1 MANDIKGI
9 TVKIGA
15 DTTDLSK
22 AMSSANRSITTT
34 QKQLNEVQ
42 KALKLDPSNTELL
55 AQKYRLLTE
64 KADETRKKLQTLKDA
79 QSQVE
84 EQYQNGEIDQGKY
97 DAFRRELITTENQL
111 KELEKDV
118 ARSNVTINSFGE
130 KMKETGGKLTAAG
143 KAVMPVSAAV
153 AGIGTAAAV
162 SAVNFEDAMAK
173 VSTIAD
179 TTEVPLDE
187 LRSQILALSSQTGIS
202 ANEIADNVYNAISA
216 GQKTGDAVNFVTNS
230 TKLAKAGFA
239 DAGAALDVLT
249 TILNAYGMEASE
261 VTNVSDML
269 IQTQNL
275 GKTTVAE
282 LSSSMGK
289 VIPTANAYHVQL
301 DQLCAGYAKMTANG
315 VATAESTTYMNSML
329 NELGKRGTT
338 VSDILKEKTGK
349 SFAEL
354 MENGA
359 SLADVLSILK
369 ESADEQNLSFGD
381 LWSSAEAGKA
391 GLILLGDSA
400 EDFNSTLAQMR
411 ESTGAT
417 ESAFEKLQTNS
428 SKINKAVNAVKNTF
442 IILGGVIL
450 DTFSP
455 AIDAVTGGIQKLCGW
470 ISSLPSGIQ
479 AIIVVIGTLI
489 AAAGPL
495 LVVLGTLMTSI
506 GSLAPKISTASTA
519 VSTFSAG
526 LVLPLAPIAAI
537 AAAVTALILIIAD
550 LYKNNEDFR
559 NNIQIIWNSIKEILS
574 TVLTEIQTNFSFV
587 WDAVKVIVETA
598 LNLIVATTQV
608 FADALSG
615 NWENISSD
623 ITNIVT
629 ILKDGILSLFTVLK
643 DGILNLI
650 TNVLYPK
657 LVSVWNTIK
666 TAVLQK
672 VTEIKT
678 NAVNKF
684 NELVTSLVNM
694 GSSFYNA
701 GVNAF
706 QNLWEGM
713 KEIWRS
719 LKDWVTDTINWLKD
733 KLAFWRSANREM
745 SDDADGSH
753 AGGLDYVPFD
763 GYKANVNVNGNGNVN
778 EKGNGEGNENASQ
791 DGQPHPFH
799 PPSVEEVRA
808 YCENKGYRIS
818 PERFMDYYTANGWR
832 LGKSEMKDWKAVVR
846 NWERKE
852 AKQTENVSGYCR
864 QESGKGVKGY
874 GRCEGA
880 DAGSEKY
887 DGTVL

>member
-411 ESTGAT
+411 ENTGAT

-763 GYKANVNVNGNGNVN
+763 GYKAILH
-778 EKGNGEGNENASQ
+778 KGERVLTAQ
-791 DGQPHPFH
+791 
-799 PPSVEEVRA
+799 
-808 YCENKGYRIS
+808 ENKTYQSNVTTKSGDTNVTVTQNFYNS
-818 PERFMDYYTANGWR
+818 SENTA
-832 LGKSEMKDWKAVVR
+832 
-846 NWERKE
+846 RKE
-852 AKQTENVSGYCR
+852 QKELQRTFRKLGFT
-864 QESGKGVKGY
+864 GV
-874 GRCEGA
+874 
-880 DAGSEKY
+880 
-887 DGTVL
+887 

>member
-526 LVLPLAPIAAI
+526 LVLPLAPTAAI

-763 GYKANVNVNGNGNVN
+763 GYKAILH
-778 EKGNGEGNENASQ
+778 KGERVLTAQ
-791 DGQPHPFH
+791 
-799 PPSVEEVRA
+799 
-808 YCENKGYRIS
+808 ENKTYQSNVTTKSGDTNVTVTQNFYNS
-818 PERFMDYYTANGWR
+818 SENTA
-832 LGKSEMKDWKAVVR
+832 
-846 NWERKE
+846 RKE
-852 AKQTENVSGYCR
+852 QKELQRTFRKLGFT
-864 QESGKGVKGY
+864 GV
-874 GRCEGA
+874 
-880 DAGSEKY
+880 
-887 DGTVL
+887 

>member
-22 AMSSANRSITTT
+22 AMSSANRSISTT

-42 KALKLDPSNTELL
+42 KVLKLDPSNTELL

-79 QSQVE
+79 QAQVE
-84 EQYQNGEIDQGKY
+84 EQYRNGEIDQGKY

-118 ARSNVTINSFGE
+118 ARSNVTINSLGE

-179 TTEVPLDE
+179 TMEVPLDS
-187 LRSQILALSSQTGIS
+187 LRSQILELSSQTGIS

-249 TILNAYGMEASE
+249 TILSAYGMEASE

-301 DQLCAGYAKMTANG
+301 DQLCTGYAKMTANG

-329 NELGKRGTT
+329 NELGKSGTT
-338 VSDILKEKTGK
+338 VSDILKDKTGK

-354 MENGA
+354 MEDGH

-369 ESADEQNLSFGD
+369 DSADEQNLSFGD

-400 EDFNSTLAQMR
+400 DDFNATLAQMR

-417 ESAFEKLQTNS
+417 ETAFEKLQTNS
-428 SKINKAVNAVKNTF
+428 SKINKAVNDVKNTF

-455 AIDAVTGGIQKLCGW
+455 AIDAVTGGIQKLCNW
-470 ISSLPSGIQ
+470 ISSLPTGIQ
-479 AIIVVIGTLI
+479 TVIVLIGTLI

-495 LVVLGTLMTSI
+495 LVILGTLMTSI
-506 GSLAPKISTASTA
+506 GSLAPMFSTA
-519 VSTFSAG
+519 VTAISAFSTG
-526 LVLPLAPIAAI
+526 LALPLAPIAAI
-537 AAAVTALILIIAD
+537 AAAVTALILIVAD

-559 NNIQIIWNSIKEILS
+559 NNIQIIWNSIKDFFN
-574 TVLTEIQTNFSFV
+574 TVLSEIQTNFSFV

-598 LNLIVATTQV
+598 LNYIVSITQL
-608 FADALSG
+608 FADIFSG
-615 NWENISSD
+615 NWENISGD

-629 ILKDGILSLFTVLK
+629 VLKDGILSLFTVLK

-701 GVNAF
+701 GCNAF
-706 QNLWEGM
+706 SSLWNGM
-713 KEIWRS
+713 KEIWSS
-719 LKDWVTDTINWLKD
+719 LKDWVTDTIDWLKE

-763 GYKANVNVNGNGNVN
+763 GYKAILH
-778 EKGNGEGNENASQ
+778 KGERVLTAQ
-791 DGQPHPFH
+791 
-799 PPSVEEVRA
+799 
-808 YCENKGYRIS
+808 ENKTYQSNVTTKSGDTNVTVTQNFYNS
-818 PERFMDYYTANGWR
+818 SENTA
-832 LGKSEMKDWKAVVR
+832 
-846 NWERKE
+846 RKE
-852 AKQTENVSGYCR
+852 QKELQRTFRKLGFT
-864 QESGKGVKGY
+864 GV
-874 GRCEGA
+874 
-880 DAGSEKY
+880 
-887 DGTVL
+887 

>member
-239 DAGAALDVLT
+239 DAGSALDVLT

-301 DQLCAGYAKMTANG
+301 DQLCTGYAKMTANG

-329 NELGKRGTT
+329 NELGKSGTT

-369 ESADEQNLSFGD
+369 DSADEQNLSFGD

-400 EDFNSTLAQMR
+400 DDFNATLAQMR
-411 ESTGAT
+411 ESTGAA

-455 AIDAVTGGIQKLCGW
+455 AINAVTISIQRLCEW
-470 ISSLPSGIQ
+470 VSSLPTGIQ
-479 AIIVVIGTLI
+479 TVIVVIGTLI
-489 AAAGPL
+489 AATGPL

-506 GSLAPKISTASTA
+506 GSLAPLFSTA
-519 VSTFSAG
+519 VTAISAFSAG
-526 LVLPLAPIAAI
+526 LALPLAPIAAI

-598 LNLIVATTQV
+598 LNLIVAATQL
-608 FADALSG
+608 FADIFSG

-629 ILKDGILSLFTVLK
+629 VLKDGVVSLFVVLK

-701 GVNAF
+701 GCNAF
-706 QNLWEGM
+706 DSLWNGM

-719 LKDWVTDTINWLKD
+719 LKDWVTDTIDWLKE

-745 SDDADGSH
+745 SEGADGSH

-763 GYKANVNVNGNGNVN
+763 GYKAILH
-778 EKGNGEGNENASQ
+778 KGERVLTAQ
-791 DGQPHPFH
+791 
-799 PPSVEEVRA
+799 
-808 YCENKGYRIS
+808 ENKTYQNNTTNKSGDTNVSVTQNFYNS
-818 PERFMDYYTANGWR
+818 SENTARKEQKELQRTFRR
-832 LGKSEMKDWKAVVR
+832 LGF
-846 NWERKE
+846 
-852 AKQTENVSGYCR
+852 T
-864 QESGKGVKGY
+864 GV
-874 GRCEGA
+874 
-880 DAGSEKY
+880 
-887 DGTVL
+887 

>member
-22 AMSSANRSITTT
+22 AMSSANRSISTT

-42 KALKLDPSNTELL
+42 KALKLDPSNAEIL

-79 QSQVE
+79 QAQVE
-84 EQYQNGEIDQGKY
+84 EQYRNGEIDQGKY
-97 DAFRRELITTENQL
+97 EAFRRELISTENQL
-111 KELEKDV
+111 KSLEKEV
-118 ARSNVTINSFGE
+118 AKSNATINSFGE
-130 KMKETGGKLTAAG
+130 KMKDTGGKLTAAG
-143 KAVMPVSAAV
+143 KAIMPLSAAV

-162 SAVNFEDAMAK
+162 SAVSFEDAMAK

-179 TTEVPLDE
+179 TTEIPLDE
-187 LRSQILALSSQTGIS
+187 LRSQILSLSSQTGIS
-202 ANEIADNVYNAISA
+202 ANEIADNVYNTISA

-301 DQLCAGYAKMTANG
+301 DQLCAGYAKMTSNG

-329 NELGKRGTT
+329 NELGKSGTT
-338 VSDILKEKTGK
+338 VSGILKEKTGK

-354 MENGA
+354 MENGE
-359 SLADVLSILK
+359 SLADVLSVLK

-417 ESAFEKLQTNS
+417 ETAFEKLQTNS

-442 IILGGVIL
+442 IVLGGVIL

-455 AIDAVTGGIQKLCGW
+455 AIEAVTGGIQKLCNW
-470 ISSLPSGIQ
+470 ISSLPTGIQ
-479 AIIVVIGTLI
+479 TVIVLIGTLI

-495 LVVLGTLMTSI
+495 LVILGTLMTSI
-506 GSLAPKISTASTA
+506 GSLAPMFSTA
-519 VSTFSAG
+519 VTAVSAFSAG
-526 LVLPLAPIAAI
+526 LTWPLAPIAAI
-537 AAAVTALILIIAD
+537 VAAVTALILLIAD

-574 TVLTEIQTNFSFV
+574 NVLSEIQTNFSFV

-598 LNLIVATTQV
+598 LNLIVAATQL
-608 FADALSG
+608 FADIFSG

-629 ILKDGILSLFTVLK
+629 ILKDGIISLFTVLK

-650 TNVLYPK
+650 TNILYPK
-657 LVSVWNTIK
+657 LVSIWNTIK

-678 NAVNKF
+678 NAINKF

-701 GVNAF
+701 GCNAF
-706 QNLWEGM
+706 SSLWNGM

-733 KLAFWRSANREM
+733 KLAFWRSANEEM
-745 SDDADGSH
+745 SEGADGSH

-763 GYKANVNVNGNGNVN
+763 GYKAILH
-778 EKGNGEGNENASQ
+778 KGERVLTAQ
-791 DGQPHPFH
+791 
-799 PPSVEEVRA
+799 
-808 YCENKGYRIS
+808 ENKTYQNNTTNKNGDTNVSVTQNFYNS
-818 PERFMDYYTANGWR
+818 SENTARKEQKELQRTFRR
-832 LGKSEMKDWKAVVR
+832 LGF
-846 NWERKE
+846 
-852 AKQTENVSGYCR
+852 T
-864 QESGKGVKGY
+864 GV
-874 GRCEGA
+874 
-880 DAGSEKY
+880 
-887 DGTVL
+887 

>member
-22 AMSSANRSITTT
+22 AMSSANRSISTT

-42 KALKLDPSNTELL
+42 KALKFDPSNTELL
-55 AQKYRLLTE
+55 AQKYRLLTQ

-84 EQYQNGEIDQGKY
+84 EQYRNGEIDQGKY

-111 KELEKDV
+111 RELEKDV

-261 VTNVSDML
+261 VTDVSDML

-329 NELGKRGTT
+329 NELGKSGTT

-391 GLILLGDSA
+391 GLILLGNSA
-400 EDFNSTLAQMR
+400 EDFNATLEEMR
-411 ESTGAT
+411 NSTGAT

-506 GSLAPKISTASTA
+506 GSLAPMLSTAATA

-526 LVLPLAPIAAI
+526 LALPLAPIAAI
-537 AAAVTALILIIAD
+537 AAAVMALILIIVD

-559 NNIQIIWNSIKEILS
+559 NNIQIIWNSIKDFLS
-574 TVLTEIQTNFSFV
+574 AILTEIQTNFSFV

-598 LNLIVATTQV
+598 LNLIVAATQL
-608 FADALSG
+608 FADIFSG
-615 NWENISSD
+615 NWENIGSD

-629 ILKDGILSLFTVLK
+629 VLKDGIFNLFTVLK

-672 VTEIKT
+672 ATEIKT

-719 LKDWVTDTINWLKD
+719 LKDWVTDTIDWLKE
-733 KLAFWRSANREM
+733 KLAFWRSANDEM
-745 SDDADGSH
+745 NDGADGSH

-763 GYKANVNVNGNGNVN
+763 GYKAILH
-778 EKGNGEGNENASQ
+778 KGERVLTAQ
-791 DGQPHPFH
+791 
-799 PPSVEEVRA
+799 
-808 YCENKGYRIS
+808 ENKTYQNSVTTKSGDTNVSVTQNFYNS
-818 PERFMDYYTANGWR
+818 SENTA
-832 LGKSEMKDWKAVVR
+832 
-846 NWERKE
+846 RKE
-852 AKQTENVSGYCR
+852 QKELQRTFRKLGFT
-864 QESGKGVKGY
+864 GV
-874 GRCEGA
+874 
-880 DAGSEKY
+880 
-887 DGTVL
+887 

>member
-9 TVKIGA
+9 TVKVGA

-22 AMSSANRSITTT
+22 AMSSANRSISTT

-84 EQYQNGEIDQGKY
+84 EQYRNGEIDQGKY

-400 EDFNSTLAQMR
+400 EDFNGTLAQMR

-455 AIDAVTGGIQKLCGW
+455 AIDAVTSGIQKLCEW
-470 ISSLPSGIQ
+470 VSSLPTGIQ
-479 AIIVVIGTLI
+479 TVIVVIGTLI

-506 GSLAPKISTASTA
+506 GSLAPMFSTA
-519 VSTFSAG
+519 VTAVSSFSAG
-526 LVLPLAPIAAI
+526 LALPLAPIAAI
-537 AAAVTALILIIAD
+537 VAAVTALILIVAD

-598 LNLIVATTQV
+598 LNLIVAATQL
-608 FADALSG
+608 FADIFSG

-629 ILKDGILSLFTVLK
+629 VLKDGVVSLFVVLK

-701 GVNAF
+701 GCNAF
-706 QNLWEGM
+706 DSLWNGM

-719 LKDWVTDTINWLKD
+719 LKDWVTDTIDWLKE

-745 SDDADGSH
+745 SEGADGSH

-763 GYKANVNVNGNGNVN
+763 GYKAILH
-778 EKGNGEGNENASQ
+778 KGERVLTAQ
-791 DGQPHPFH
+791 
-799 PPSVEEVRA
+799 
-808 YCENKGYRIS
+808 ENKTYQNNTTNKSGDTNVSVTQNFYNS
-818 PERFMDYYTANGWR
+818 SENTARKEQKELQRTFRR
-832 LGKSEMKDWKAVVR
+832 LGF
-846 NWERKE
+846 
-852 AKQTENVSGYCR
+852 T
-864 QESGKGVKGY
+864 GV
-874 GRCEGA
+874 
-880 DAGSEKY
+880 
-887 DGTVL
+887 

>member
-22 AMSSANRSITTT
+22 AMSSANRSISTT

-84 EQYQNGEIDQGKY
+84 EQYRNGEIDQGKY

-400 EDFNSTLAQMR
+400 EDFNGTLAQMR

-455 AIDAVTGGIQKLCGW
+455 AIDAVTSGIQKLCEW
-470 ISSLPSGIQ
+470 VSSLPTGIQ
-479 AIIVVIGTLI
+479 TVIVVIGTLI

-506 GSLAPKISTASTA
+506 GSLAPMFSTA
-519 VSTFSAG
+519 VTAVSSFSAG
-526 LVLPLAPIAAI
+526 LALPLAPIAAI
-537 AAAVTALILIIAD
+537 VAAVTALILIVAD

-598 LNLIVATTQV
+598 LNLIVAATQL
-608 FADALSG
+608 FADIFSG
-615 NWENISSD
+615 NWENIGSD
-623 ITNIVT
+623 IINIVT
-629 ILKDGILSLFTVLK
+629 VLKDGILSLFTVLK

-657 LVSVWNTIK
+657 LVSIWNTIK

-701 GVNAF
+701 GCNAF

-719 LKDWVTDTINWLKD
+719 LKDWVTDTIDWLKE

-763 GYKANVNVNGNGNVN
+763 GYKAILH
-778 EKGNGEGNENASQ
+778 KGERVLTAQ
-791 DGQPHPFH
+791 
-799 PPSVEEVRA
+799 
-808 YCENKGYRIS
+808 ENKTYQSNVTTQSGDTNVTVTQNFYNS
-818 PERFMDYYTANGWR
+818 SENTARKEQKELQRTFRR
-832 LGKSEMKDWKAVVR
+832 LGF
-846 NWERKE
+846 
-852 AKQTENVSGYCR
+852 T
-864 QESGKGVKGY
+864 GV
-874 GRCEGA
+874 
-880 DAGSEKY
+880 
-887 DGTVL
+887 

>member
-22 AMSSANRSITTT
+22 AMSSANRSISTT

-79 QSQVE
+79 QAQVE
-84 EQYQNGEIDQGKY
+84 EQYRNGEIDQGKY
-97 DAFRRELITTENQL
+97 EAFRRELISTENQL
-111 KELEKDV
+111 KSLEKE
-118 ARSNVTINSFGE
+118 AAKSNAAINSFGE

-153 AGIGTAAAV
+153 AGIGTAAVV

-179 TTEVPLDE
+179 TTEIPLDE
-187 LRSQILALSSQTGIS
+187 LRSQILSLSSQTGIS

-261 VTNVSDML
+261 VTDVSDML

-301 DQLCAGYAKMTANG
+301 DQLCTGYAKMTANG

-329 NELGKRGTT
+329 NELGKSGTT
-338 VSDILKEKTGK
+338 VSDILKDKTGK

-354 MENGA
+354 MEDGH

-369 ESADEQNLSFGD
+369 DSADEQNLSFGD

-400 EDFNSTLAQMR
+400 DDFNATLAQMR

-417 ESAFEKLQTNS
+417 ETAFEKLQTNS
-428 SKINKAVNAVKNTF
+428 SKINKAVNDVKNTF

-455 AIDAVTGGIQKLCGW
+455 AIDAVTGGIQKLCNW
-470 ISSLPSGIQ
+470 ISSLPTGIQ
-479 AIIVVIGTLI
+479 TVIVLIGTLI

-506 GSLAPKISTASTA
+506 GSLAPIISTAVTA
-519 VSTFSAG
+519 ISTFSVG
-526 LVLPLAPIAAI
+526 LALPLAPIAAI
-537 AAAVTALILIIAD
+537 AAAVTALILMVAD

-559 NNIQIIWNSIKEILS
+559 NNIQIIWNSIKDFFN
-574 TVLTEIQTNFSFV
+574 TVLSEIQTNFSFV
-587 WDAVKVIVETA
+587 WNAVKVIVETA
-598 LNLIVATTQV
+598 LNYIVAVTQL
-608 FADALSG
+608 FADIFSG

-629 ILKDGILSLFTVLK
+629 VLKDGILSLFTVLK

-701 GVNAF
+701 GCNAF
-706 QNLWEGM
+706 DSLWNGM

-719 LKDWVTDTINWLKD
+719 LKDWVTDTIDWLKE

-763 GYKANVNVNGNGNVN
+763 GYKAILH
-778 EKGNGEGNENASQ
+778 KGERVLTAQ
-791 DGQPHPFH
+791 
-799 PPSVEEVRA
+799 
-808 YCENKGYRIS
+808 ENKTYQSNVTTKSGDTNVTVTQNFYNS
-818 PERFMDYYTANGWR
+818 SENTA
-832 LGKSEMKDWKAVVR
+832 
-846 NWERKE
+846 RKE
-852 AKQTENVSGYCR
+852 QKELQRTFRKLGFT
-864 QESGKGVKGY
+864 GV
-874 GRCEGA
+874 
-880 DAGSEKY
+880 
-887 DGTVL
+887 

>member
-608 FADALSG
+608 FVDALSG

-763 GYKANVNVNGNGNVN
+763 GYKAILH
-778 EKGNGEGNENASQ
+778 KGERVLTAQ
-791 DGQPHPFH
+791 
-799 PPSVEEVRA
+799 
-808 YCENKGYRIS
+808 ENKTYQSNVTTKSGDTNVTVTQNFYNS
-818 PERFMDYYTANGWR
+818 SENTA
-832 LGKSEMKDWKAVVR
+832 
-846 NWERKE
+846 RKE
-852 AKQTENVSGYCR
+852 QKELQRTFRKLGFT
-864 QESGKGVKGY
+864 GV
-874 GRCEGA
+874 
-880 DAGSEKY
+880 
-887 DGTVL
+887 

>member
-22 AMSSANRSITTT
+22 AMSSANRSISTT
-34 QKQLNEVQ
+34 QKQLNEIQ
-42 KALKLDPSNTELL
+42 RALKLDLSNAELL
-55 AQKYRLLTE
+55 SQKYRLLTE

-79 QSQVE
+79 QEQVE
-84 EQYQNGEIDQGKY
+84 EQYRNGEIDQGKY
-97 DAFRRELITTENQL
+97 EAFRRELISTENQL
-111 KELEKDV
+111 KKLEKE
-118 ARSNVTINSFGE
+118 AAKSNAAINSFGE
-130 KMKETGGKLTAAG
+130 KMKDTGGKLTAAG
-143 KAVMPVSAAV
+143 KTIMPLSAAV
-153 AGIGTAAAV
+153 VGIGTAAAV
-162 SAVNFEDAMAK
+162 SAVDFEDAMAK

-179 TTEVPLDE
+179 TTEIPLDE
-187 LRSQILALSSQTGIS
+187 LRSQILYLSSQTGIS

-249 TILNAYGMEASE
+249 TILNSYGMEASE

-329 NELGKRGTT
+329 NELGKSGTT

-359 SLADVLSILK
+359 SLADVLSVLK
-369 ESADEQNLSFGD
+369 DSADEQNLSFGD

-400 EDFNSTLAQMR
+400 DDFNATLVQMR

-417 ESAFEKLQTNS
+417 DSAFEKLQTNS
-428 SKINKAVNAVKNTF
+428 TKINKAVNAVKNTF
-442 IILGGVIL
+442 IVLGGVIL

-455 AIDAVTGGIQKLCGW
+455 VIDAVTGGIQKLCRW
-470 ISSLPSGIQ
+470 ISSLPIGIQ
-479 AIIVVIGTLI
+479 TIIVVIGTLI

-506 GSLAPKISTASTA
+506 GSLAPLLSTA
-519 VSTFSAG
+519 VTAISAFSAG
-526 LVLPLAPIAAI
+526 LALPLAPIAAI
-537 AAAVTALILIIAD
+537 AAAVAALILIIVD

-559 NNIQIIWNSIKEILS
+559 NNIQIIWNSIKDFLS
-574 TVLTEIQTNFSFV
+574 AVLAEIQTTFSFV
-587 WDAVKVIVETA
+587 WNAVKVIVETA
-598 LNLIVATTQV
+598 LNLIVAATQL
-608 FADALSG
+608 FADIFSG

-629 ILKDGILSLFTVLK
+629 ILKDGIISLFTVLK

-650 TNVLYPK
+650 TNILYPK
-657 LVSVWNTIK
+657 LVSIWNTIK

-678 NAVNKF
+678 NAINKF

-694 GSSFYNA
+694 GYSFYNA
-701 GVNAF
+701 GCNAF
-706 QNLWEGM
+706 SSLWNGM

-733 KLAFWRSANREM
+733 KLAFWRSANEEM
-745 SDDADGSH
+745 NDGADGSH

-763 GYKANVNVNGNGNVN
+763 GYKAILH
-778 EKGNGEGNENASQ
+778 KGERVLTAQ
-791 DGQPHPFH
+791 
-799 PPSVEEVRA
+799 
-808 YCENKGYRIS
+808 ENKTYQNNTTNKNGDTNVSVTQNFYNS
-818 PERFMDYYTANGWR
+818 SENTA
-832 LGKSEMKDWKAVVR
+832 
-846 NWERKE
+846 RKE
-852 AKQTENVSGYCR
+852 QKELQRTFRKLGFT
-864 QESGKGVKGY
+864 GV
-874 GRCEGA
+874 
-880 DAGSEKY
+880 
-887 DGTVL
+887 

>member
-15 DTTDLSK
+15 DTTDLGK
-22 AMSSANRSITTT
+22 AMSSANRSISTT

-79 QSQVE
+79 QAQVE
-84 EQYQNGEIDQGKY
+84 EQYRNGEIDQGKY

-179 TTEVPLDE
+179 TMEVPLDS
-187 LRSQILALSSQTGIS
+187 LRSQILELSSQTGIS

-216 GQKTGDAVNFVTNS
+216 GQKTGDAVNFVTNF

-354 MENGA
+354 MEDGH

-428 SKINKAVNAVKNTF
+428 SKINKAVNDVKNTF

-455 AIDAVTGGIQKLCGW
+455 AIDAVTGGIQKLCNW
-470 ISSLPSGIQ
+470 ISSLPTGIQ
-479 AIIVVIGTLI
+479 TVIVLIGTLI

-495 LVVLGTLMTSI
+495 LVILGTLMTSI
-506 GSLAPKISTASTA
+506 GSLAPMFSTA
-519 VSTFSAG
+519 VTAISAFSTG
-526 LVLPLAPIAAI
+526 LALPLAPIAAI
-537 AAAVTALILIIAD
+537 AAAVTALILIVAD

-559 NNIQIIWNSIKEILS
+559 NNIQIIWNSIKDFFN
-574 TVLTEIQTNFSFV
+574 TVLSEIQTNFSFV

-598 LNLIVATTQV
+598 LNYIVSITQL
-608 FADALSG
+608 FADIFSG
-615 NWENISSD
+615 NWENISGD

-629 ILKDGILSLFTVLK
+629 VLKDGILSLFTVLK

-701 GVNAF
+701 GCNAF
-706 QNLWEGM
+706 SSLWNGM
-713 KEIWRS
+713 KEIWSS
-719 LKDWVTDTINWLKD
+719 LKDWVTDTIDWLKE

-763 GYKANVNVNGNGNVN
+763 GYKAILH
-778 EKGNGEGNENASQ
+778 KGERVLTAQ
-791 DGQPHPFH
+791 
-799 PPSVEEVRA
+799 
-808 YCENKGYRIS
+808 ENKTYQSNVTTKSGDTNVTVTQNFYNS
-818 PERFMDYYTANGWR
+818 SENTA
-832 LGKSEMKDWKAVVR
+832 
-846 NWERKE
+846 RKE
-852 AKQTENVSGYCR
+852 QKELQRTFRKLGFT
-864 QESGKGVKGY
+864 GV
-874 GRCEGA
+874 
-880 DAGSEKY
+880 
-887 DGTVL
+887 

>member
-22 AMSSANRSITTT
+22 AMSSANRSISTT

-84 EQYQNGEIDQGKY
+84 EQYRNGEIDQGKY

-400 EDFNSTLAQMR
+400 EDFNGTLAQMR

-455 AIDAVTGGIQKLCGW
+455 AIDAVTSGIQKLCEW
-470 ISSLPSGIQ
+470 VSSLPTGIQ
-479 AIIVVIGTLI
+479 TVIVVIGTLI

-506 GSLAPKISTASTA
+506 GSLAPMFSTA
-519 VSTFSAG
+519 VTAVSSFSAG
-526 LVLPLAPIAAI
+526 LALPLAPIAAI
-537 AAAVTALILIIAD
+537 VAAVTALILIVAD

-598 LNLIVATTQV
+598 LNLIVAATQL
-608 FADALSG
+608 FADIFSG

-629 ILKDGILSLFTVLK
+629 VLKDGVVSLFVVLK

-701 GVNAF
+701 G
-706 QNLWEGM
+706 
-713 KEIWRS
+713 
-719 LKDWVTDTINWLKD
+719 
-733 KLAFWRSANREM
+733 
-745 SDDADGSH
+745 
-753 AGGLDYVPFD
+753 
-763 GYKANVNVNGNGNVN
+763 
-778 EKGNGEGNENASQ
+778 
-791 DGQPHPFH
+791 
-799 PPSVEEVRA
+799 
-808 YCENKGYRIS
+808 
-818 PERFMDYYTANGWR
+818 
-832 LGKSEMKDWKAVVR
+832 
-846 NWERKE
+846 
-852 AKQTENVSGYCR
+852 
-864 QESGKGVKGY
+864 
-874 GRCEGA
+874 
-880 DAGSEKY
+880 
-887 DGTVL
+887 

>member
-22 AMSSANRSITTT
+22 AMSSANRSISTT

-84 EQYQNGEIDQGKY
+84 EQYRNGEIDQGKY

-111 KELEKDV
+111 KNLEKE
-118 ARSNVTINSFGE
+118 AAKSNAAINSFGE
-130 KMKETGGKLTAAG
+130 KMKDAGGKLTAAG

-179 TTEVPLDE
+179 TTEVPLDS
-187 LRSQILALSSQTGIS
+187 LRSQILELSSQTGIS

-261 VTNVSDML
+261 VTDVSDML

-329 NELGKRGTT
+329 NELGKSGTT

-349 SFAEL
+349 SFADL
-354 MENGA
+354 MEDGH

-369 ESADEQNLSFGD
+369 DSADEQNLSFWD

-400 EDFNSTLAQMR
+400 DDFNSTLAQMR

-417 ESAFEKLQTNS
+417 DSAFEKLQTNS
-428 SKINKAVNAVKNTF
+428 SKINKAVNDVKNTF
-442 IILGGVIL
+442 IVLGGVIL

-455 AIDAVTGGIQKLCGW
+455 AIDAVTEGIQKLCEW
-470 ISSLPSGIQ
+470 VSSLPTGIQ
-479 AIIVVIGTLI
+479 TVLVLIGTLI
-489 AAAGPL
+489 AVAGPL
-495 LVVLGTLMTSI
+495 LVALGTLMTSI
-506 GSLAPKISTASTA
+506 GSLAPMLSTAATA

-526 LVLPLAPIAAI
+526 LALPAAI

-598 LNLIVATTQV
+598 LNLIVVATQF
-608 FADALSG
+608 FADVLSG
-615 NWENISSD
+615 NWKNISSD

-629 ILKDGILSLFTVLK
+629 VLKNGILSLFTVLK

-706 QNLWEGM
+706 SSLWNGM

-719 LKDWVTDTINWLKD
+719 LRDWVTDTINWLKD
-733 KLAFWRSANREM
+733 KLAFWRSANDEM
-745 SDDADGSH
+745 NDGADGSH

-763 GYKANVNVNGNGNVN
+763 GYKAILH
-778 EKGNGEGNENASQ
+778 KGERVLTAQ
-791 DGQPHPFH
+791 
-799 PPSVEEVRA
+799 
-808 YCENKGYRIS
+808 ENKTYQS
-818 PERFMDYYTANGWR
+818 NVTA
-832 LGKSEMKDWKAVVR
+832 KSGDTNVTVTQNFYNSSENTA
-846 NWERKE
+846 RKE
-852 AKQTENVSGYCR
+852 QKELQRTFRKLGFT
-864 QESGKGVKGY
+864 GV
-874 GRCEGA
+874 
-880 DAGSEKY
+880 
-887 DGTVL
+887 

>member
-22 AMSSANRSITTT
+22 AMSSANRSISTT

-84 EQYQNGEIDQGKY
+84 EQYRNGEIDQGKY

-143 KAVMPVSAAV
+143 KTIMPLSAAV

-173 VSTIAD
+173 VSTITD
-179 TTEVPLDE
+179 TTEVPLDS
-187 LRSQILALSSQTGIS
+187 LRSQILELSSQTGIS

-216 GQKTGDAVNFVTNS
+216 GQKTGDAVNFVTKS

-239 DAGAALDVLT
+239 DAGSALDVLT

-301 DQLCAGYAKMTANG
+301 DQLCTGYAKMTANG

-329 NELGKRGTT
+329 NELGKSGTT

-369 ESADEQNLSFGD
+369 DSADEQNLSFGD

-400 EDFNSTLAQMR
+400 DDFNATLAQMR
-411 ESTGAT
+411 ESTGAA

-455 AIDAVTGGIQKLCGW
+455 AINAVTISIQRLCEW
-470 ISSLPSGIQ
+470 VSSLPTGIQ
-479 AIIVVIGTLI
+479 TVIVVIGTLI
-489 AAAGPL
+489 AATGPL

-506 GSLAPKISTASTA
+506 GSLAPLFSTA
-519 VSTFSAG
+519 VTAISAFSAG
-526 LVLPLAPIAAI
+526 LALPLAPIAAI

-598 LNLIVATTQV
+598 LNLIVAATQL
-608 FADALSG
+608 FADIFSG
-615 NWENISSD
+615 NWETSAVTLQIS
-623 ITNIVT
+623 
-629 ILKDGILSLFTVLK
+629 LLF
-643 DGILNLI
+643 
-650 TNVLYPK
+650 
-657 LVSVWNTIK
+657 
-666 TAVLQK
+666 
-672 VTEIKT
+672 
-678 NAVNKF
+678 
-684 NELVTSLVNM
+684 
-694 GSSFYNA
+694 
-701 GVNAF
+701 
-706 QNLWEGM
+706 
-713 KEIWRS
+713 
-719 LKDWVTDTINWLKD
+719 
-733 KLAFWRSANREM
+733 
-745 SDDADGSH
+745 
-753 AGGLDYVPFD
+753 
-763 GYKANVNVNGNGNVN
+763 
-778 EKGNGEGNENASQ
+778 
-791 DGQPHPFH
+791 
-799 PPSVEEVRA
+799 
-808 YCENKGYRIS
+808 
-818 PERFMDYYTANGWR
+818 
-832 LGKSEMKDWKAVVR
+832 
-846 NWERKE
+846 
-852 AKQTENVSGYCR
+852 
-864 QESGKGVKGY
+864 
-874 GRCEGA
+874 
-880 DAGSEKY
+880 
-887 DGTVL
+887 

>member
-15 DTTDLSK
+15 DTTDLGK
-22 AMSSANRSITTT
+22 AMSSANRSISTT

-79 QSQVE
+79 QAQVE
-84 EQYQNGEIDQGKY
+84 EQYRNGEIDQGKY

-179 TTEVPLDE
+179 TMEVPLDS
-187 LRSQILALSSQTGIS
+187 LRSQILELSSQTGIS

-249 TILNAYGMEASE
+249 TILSAYGMEASE

-301 DQLCAGYAKMTANG
+301 DQLCTGYAKMTANG

-329 NELGKRGTT
+329 NELGKSGTT
-338 VSDILKEKTGK
+338 VSDILKDKTGK

-354 MENGA
+354 MEDGH

-369 ESADEQNLSFGD
+369 DSADEQNLSFGD

-400 EDFNSTLAQMR
+400 DDFNATLAQMR

-417 ESAFEKLQTNS
+417 ETAFEKLQTNS
-428 SKINKAVNAVKNTF
+428 SKINKAVNDVKNTF

-455 AIDAVTGGIQKLCGW
+455 AIDAVTGGIQKLCNW
-470 ISSLPSGIQ
+470 ISSLPTGIQ
-479 AIIVVIGTLI
+479 TVIVLIGTLI

-495 LVVLGTLMTSI
+495 LVILGTLMTSI
-506 GSLAPKISTASTA
+506 GSLAPMFSTA
-519 VSTFSAG
+519 VTAISAFSTG
-526 LVLPLAPIAAI
+526 LALPLAPIAAI
-537 AAAVTALILIIAD
+537 AAAVTALILIVAD

-559 NNIQIIWNSIKEILS
+559 NNIQIIWNSIKDFFN
-574 TVLTEIQTNFSFV
+574 TVLSEIQTNFSFV

-598 LNLIVATTQV
+598 LNYIVSITQL
-608 FADALSG
+608 FADIFSG
-615 NWENISSD
+615 NWENISGD

-629 ILKDGILSLFTVLK
+629 VLKDGILSLFTVLK

-701 GVNAF
+701 GCNAF
-706 QNLWEGM
+706 SSLWNGM
-713 KEIWRS
+713 KEIWSS
-719 LKDWVTDTINWLKD
+719 LKDWVTDTIDWLKE

-763 GYKANVNVNGNGNVN
+763 GYKAILH
-778 EKGNGEGNENASQ
+778 KGERVLTAQ
-791 DGQPHPFH
+791 
-799 PPSVEEVRA
+799 
-808 YCENKGYRIS
+808 ENKTYQSNVTTKSGDTNVTVTQNFYNS
-818 PERFMDYYTANGWR
+818 SENTA
-832 LGKSEMKDWKAVVR
+832 
-846 NWERKE
+846 RKE
-852 AKQTENVSGYCR
+852 QKELQRTFRKLGFT
-864 QESGKGVKGY
+864 GV
-874 GRCEGA
+874 
-880 DAGSEKY
+880 
-887 DGTVL
+887 

>member
-22 AMSSANRSITTT
+22 AMSSANRSISTT

-64 KADETRKKLQTLKDA
+64 KTDETRKKLQTLKDA

-111 KELEKDV
+111 RELEKDV

-329 NELGKRGTT
+329 NELGKSGTT

-391 GLILLGDSA
+391 GLILLGNSA
-400 EDFNSTLAQMR
+400 EDFNATLEEMR
-411 ESTGAT
+411 NSTGAT

-506 GSLAPKISTASTA
+506 GSLAPMLSTAATA

-526 LVLPLAPIAAI
+526 LALPLAPIAAI
-537 AAAVTALILIIAD
+537 AAAVMALILIIVD

-559 NNIQIIWNSIKEILS
+559 NNIQIIWNSIKDFLS
-574 TVLTEIQTNFSFV
+574 AILTEIQTNFSFV

-598 LNLIVATTQV
+598 LNLIVAATQL
-608 FADALSG
+608 FADIFSG
-615 NWENISSD
+615 NWENIGSD

-629 ILKDGILSLFTVLK
+629 VLKDGIFNLFTVLK

-672 VTEIKT
+672 ATEIKT

-719 LKDWVTDTINWLKD
+719 LKDWVTDTIDWLKE
-733 KLAFWRSANREM
+733 KLAFWRSANDEM
-745 SDDADGSH
+745 NDGADGSH

-763 GYKANVNVNGNGNVN
+763 GYKAILH
-778 EKGNGEGNENASQ
+778 KGERVLTAQ
-791 DGQPHPFH
+791 
-799 PPSVEEVRA
+799 
-808 YCENKGYRIS
+808 ENKTYQNSVTTKSGDTNVSVTQNFYNS
-818 PERFMDYYTANGWR
+818 SENTA
-832 LGKSEMKDWKAVVR
+832 
-846 NWERKE
+846 RKE
-852 AKQTENVSGYCR
+852 QKELQRTFRKLGFT
-864 QESGKGVKGY
+864 GV
-874 GRCEGA
+874 
-880 DAGSEKY
+880 
-887 DGTVL
+887 

>member
-22 AMSSANRSITTT
+22 AMSSANRSISTT

-42 KALKLDPSNTELL
+42 KALKLDPSNVELL
-55 AQKYRLLTE
+55 AQKYRLLME

-79 QSQVE
+79 QAQVE
-84 EQYQNGEIDQGKY
+84 EQYRNGEIDQGKY
-97 DAFRRELITTENQL
+97 DAFRRELISTENQL
-111 KELEKDV
+111 KNLEKEA
-118 ARSNVTINSFGE
+118 ARSNATINSFGE

-143 KAVMPVSAAV
+143 KAVMPLSAAV

-162 SAVNFEDAMAK
+162 SAVDFEDAMAK

-187 LRSQILALSSQTGIS
+187 LRSQILSLSSQTGIS

-261 VTNVSDML
+261 VTNVSDMM

-329 NELGKRGTT
+329 NELGKSGTK
-338 VSDILKEKTGK
+338 VSDILKERTGK

-359 SLADVLSILK
+359 SLADVLSVLK
-369 ESADEQNLSFGD
+369 KSADEQNLSFGD

-417 ESAFEKLQTNS
+417 ETAFEKLQTNS

-442 IILGGVIL
+442 IVLGGVIL

-455 AIDAVTGGIQKLCGW
+455 AIDTVTGGIQKLCEW
-470 ISSLPSGIQ
+470 ISSLPTGIQ
-479 AIIVVIGTLI
+479 TVSVVIGTLI
-489 AAAGPL
+489 AAADPL
-495 LVVLGTLMTSI
+495 LVILGTLMTSI
-506 GSLAPKISTASTA
+506 GSLAPMFSTA
-519 VSTFSAG
+519 VTAVSAFSAG
-526 LVLPLAPIAAI
+526 LALPLAPIAAI
-537 AAAVTALILIIAD
+537 AAAMAALILIIVD

-574 TVLTEIQTNFSFV
+574 NVLSEIQTNFSFV

-598 LNLIVATTQV
+598 LNLIVAATQL
-608 FADALSG
+608 FADIFSG

-629 ILKDGILSLFTVLK
+629 VLKDGIISLFTVLK

-650 TNVLYPK
+650 TNILYPK
-657 LVSVWNTIK
+657 LVSIWNTIK

-678 NAVNKF
+678 NAINKF

-701 GVNAF
+701 GCNAF
-706 QNLWEGM
+706 SSLWNGM

-733 KLAFWRSANREM
+733 KLAFWRSANEEM
-745 SDDADGSH
+745 SEGADGSH

-763 GYKANVNVNGNGNVN
+763 GYKAILH
-778 EKGNGEGNENASQ
+778 KGERVLTAQ
-791 DGQPHPFH
+791 
-799 PPSVEEVRA
+799 
-808 YCENKGYRIS
+808 ENKTYQNNTTNKNGDTNVSVTQNFYNS
-818 PERFMDYYTANGWR
+818 SENTA
-832 LGKSEMKDWKAVVR
+832 
-846 NWERKE
+846 RKE
-852 AKQTENVSGYCR
+852 QKELQRTFRKLGFT
-864 QESGKGVKGY
+864 GV
-874 GRCEGA
+874 
-880 DAGSEKY
+880 
-887 DGTVL
+887 

>member
-359 SLADVLSILK
+359 SLADALSILK

-763 GYKANVNVNGNGNVN
+763 GYKAILH
-778 EKGNGEGNENASQ
+778 KGERVLTAQ
-791 DGQPHPFH
+791 
-799 PPSVEEVRA
+799 
-808 YCENKGYRIS
+808 ENKTYQSNVTTKSGDTNVTVTQNFYNS
-818 PERFMDYYTANGWR
+818 SENTA
-832 LGKSEMKDWKAVVR
+832 
-846 NWERKE
+846 RKE
-852 AKQTENVSGYCR
+852 QKELQRTFRKLGFT
-864 QESGKGVKGY
+864 GV
-874 GRCEGA
+874 
-880 DAGSEKY
+880 
-887 DGTVL
+887 

>member
-22 AMSSANRSITTT
+22 TMSSANRSISTT

-84 EQYQNGEIDQGKY
+84 EQYRNGEIDQGKY

-130 KMKETGGKLTAAG
+130 KMKETGGKLTVAG
-143 KAVMPVSAAV
+143 KTIMLISAAV
-153 AGIGTAAAV
+153 VGIGTAAAV

-179 TTEVPLDE
+179 TTEVPLDS
-187 LRSQILALSSQTGIS
+187 LRSQILELSSQTGIS

-261 VTNVSDML
+261 VTDVSDML

-289 VIPTANAYHVQL
+289 VIPTANACNVQL

-329 NELGKRGTT
+329 NELGKSGTT
-338 VSDILKEKTGK
+338 VSDILKDKTGK

-354 MENGA
+354 MEDGH

-369 ESADEQNLSFGD
+369 DSADEQNLSFGD

-391 GLILLGDSA
+391 GLILLGESA
-400 EDFNSTLAQMR
+400 DDFNTTLTQMR
-411 ESTGAT
+411 ESSGAT
-417 ESAFEKLQTNS
+417 DSAFEKLQTNS
-428 SKINKAVNAVKNTF
+428 FKINKAVNAVKNTF
-442 IILGGVIL
+442 IVLGGVIL

-455 AIDAVTGGIQKLCGW
+455 AIEAVTGGIQKLCNW
-470 ISSLPSGIQ
+470 ISSLPMGIQ
-479 AIIVVIGTLI
+479 TIIVVIGTLI
-489 AAAGPL
+489 ASAGPL

-506 GSLAPKISTASTA
+506 GSLAPMFSTA
-519 VSTFSAG
+519 VTAVSAFSAG
-526 LVLPLAPIAAI
+526 LALPIAPIAAI

-598 LNLIVATTQV
+598 LNLIVVATQF
-608 FADALSG
+608 FADVLSG
-615 NWENISSD
+615 NWKNISGD

-629 ILKDGILSLFTVLK
+629 VLKDGILSLFTVLK

-701 GVNAF
+701 GCNAF
-706 QNLWEGM
+706 SSLWNGM
-713 KEIWRS
+713 KEIWSS
-719 LKDWVTDTINWLKD
+719 LKDWVTDTIDWLKE

-763 GYKANVNVNGNGNVN
+763 GYKAILH
-778 EKGNGEGNENASQ
+778 KGERVLTAQ
-791 DGQPHPFH
+791 
-799 PPSVEEVRA
+799 
-808 YCENKGYRIS
+808 ENKTYQSNVTTKSGDTNVTVTQNFYNS
-818 PERFMDYYTANGWR
+818 SENTA
-832 LGKSEMKDWKAVVR
+832 
-846 NWERKE
+846 RKE
-852 AKQTENVSGYCR
+852 QKELQRTFRKLGFT
-864 QESGKGVKGY
+864 GV
-874 GRCEGA
+874 
-880 DAGSEKY
+880 
-887 DGTVL
+887 

>member
-22 AMSSANRSITTT
+22 AMSSANRSISTT

-42 KALKLDPSNTELL
+42 KALKLDPSNTDLL

-79 QSQVE
+79 QEQVE
-84 EQYQNGEIDQGKY
+84 EQYRNGEIDQGKY
-97 DAFRRELITTENQL
+97 DAFRRELISTENQL
-111 KELEKDV
+111 KKLEKE
-118 ARSNVTINSFGE
+118 AAKSNAAINSFGE
-130 KMKETGGKLTAAG
+130 KMKDIGGKLTAAG
-143 KAVMPVSAAV
+143 KTIMPLSAAV
-153 AGIGTAAAV
+153 VGIGTAAAV
-162 SAVNFEDAMAK
+162 SAVDFEDAMAK

-179 TTEVPLDE
+179 TTEIPLDE
-187 LRSQILALSSQTGIS
+187 LRSQILYLSSQTGIS

-301 DQLCAGYAKMTANG
+301 DQICAGYAKMTANG

-329 NELGKRGTT
+329 NELGKSGTT

-354 MENGA
+354 MADGV
-359 SLADVLSILK
+359 SLADVLSVLK

-400 EDFNSTLAQMR
+400 DDFNTTLAQMR

-417 ESAFEKLQTNS
+417 DSAFEKLQTNS

-442 IILGGVIL
+442 IVLGGVIL

-455 AIDAVTGGIQKLCGW
+455 AIDAVTSGIQKLCQW
-470 ISSLPSGIQ
+470 ISSLPIGIQ
-479 AIIVVIGTLI
+479 TIIVVIGTLI

-495 LVVLGTLMTSI
+495 LVALGTLMTSI
-506 GSLAPKISTASTA
+506 GSLAPLLSTA
-519 VSTFSAG
+519 VTAVSAFSAG
-526 LVLPLAPIAAI
+526 LALPIAPIAAI

-559 NNIQIIWNSIKEILS
+559 NNIQIIWNSIKDFLS
-574 TVLTEIQTNFSFV
+574 AVLTEIQTNFSFV
-587 WDAVKVIVETA
+587 WNAVKVIVETA
-598 LNLIVATTQV
+598 LNLIVAATQL
-608 FADALSG
+608 FADIFSG
-615 NWENISSD
+615 NWENIGSD

-629 ILKDGILSLFTVLK
+629 VLKDGILNLFTVLK

-650 TNVLYPK
+650 TNILYPK
-657 LVSVWNTIK
+657 LVSIWNTIK

-678 NAVNKF
+678 NAINKF

-701 GVNAF
+701 GCNAF
-706 QNLWEGM
+706 SSLWNGM

-733 KLAFWRSANREM
+733 KLAFWRSANEEM
-745 SDDADGSH
+745 SEGADGSH

-763 GYKANVNVNGNGNVN
+763 GYKAILH
-778 EKGNGEGNENASQ
+778 KGERVLTAQ
-791 DGQPHPFH
+791 
-799 PPSVEEVRA
+799 
-808 YCENKGYRIS
+808 ENKTYQNNTTNKNGDTNVSVTQNFYNS
-818 PERFMDYYTANGWR
+818 SENTA
-832 LGKSEMKDWKAVVR
+832 
-846 NWERKE
+846 RKE
-852 AKQTENVSGYCR
+852 QKELQRTFRKLGFT
-864 QESGKGVKGY
+864 GV
-874 GRCEGA
+874 
-880 DAGSEKY
+880 
-887 DGTVL
+887 

>member
-22 AMSSANRSITTT
+22 AMSSANRSISTT

-55 AQKYRLLTE
+55 TQKYRLLTE
-64 KADETRKKLQTLKDA
+64 KADETRKKLQTLKDV

-249 TILNAYGMEASE
+249 AILNAYGMEASE

-329 NELGKRGTT
+329 NELGKSGTT

-354 MENGA
+354 MEGGA

-400 EDFNSTLAQMR
+400 EDFNDTLAQMR

-417 ESAFEKLQTNS
+417 DSAFEKLQTNS

-470 ISSLPSGIQ
+470 ISSLPMGIQ
-479 AIIVVIGTLI
+479 TIIVVIGTLI

-495 LVVLGTLMTSI
+495 LIMLGTLMTSI
-506 GSLAPKISTASTA
+506 GSLAPMISTASTA
-519 VSTFSAG
+519 ISTFSAG
-526 LVLPLAPIAAI
+526 LTWPLAPIAAI
-537 AAAVTALILIIAD
+537 AAAVTALILIVAD

-559 NNIQIIWNSIKEILS
+559 NNIQIIWNSIKDFFNRVLS
-574 TVLTEIQTNFSFV
+574 EIQTNFSFV
-587 WDAVKVIVETA
+587 WDALKVIVETA
-598 LNLIVATTQV
+598 LNYIVSITQL
-608 FADALSG
+608 FADIFSG
-615 NWENISSD
+615 NWENIGSD

-629 ILKDGILSLFTVLK
+629 VLKDGILSLFTVLK

-657 LVSVWNTIK
+657 LVSIWNTIK

-701 GVNAF
+701 GCNAF
-706 QNLWEGM
+706 SSLWNGM

-719 LKDWVTDTINWLKD
+719 LKDWVTDTIDWLKE

-763 GYKANVNVNGNGNVN
+763 GYKAILH
-778 EKGNGEGNENASQ
+778 KGERVLTAQ
-791 DGQPHPFH
+791 
-799 PPSVEEVRA
+799 
-808 YCENKGYRIS
+808 ENKTYQSTVTTQSGDTNVTVTQNFYNS
-818 PERFMDYYTANGWR
+818 SENTARKEQKELQRTFRR
-832 LGKSEMKDWKAVVR
+832 LGF
-846 NWERKE
+846 
-852 AKQTENVSGYCR
+852 T
-864 QESGKGVKGY
+864 GV
-874 GRCEGA
+874 
-880 DAGSEKY
+880 
-887 DGTVL
+887 

>member
-22 AMSSANRSITTT
+22 AMSSANRSISTT

-42 KALKLDPSNTELL
+42 KALKLDPSNAELL

-79 QSQVE
+79 QVQVE
-84 EQYQNGEIDQGKY
+84 EQYRNGEIDQGKY
-97 DAFRRELITTENQL
+97 EAFRRELITTENQL
-111 KELEKDV
+111 KSLEKE
-118 ARSNVTINSFGE
+118 AAKSNAAINSFGE
-130 KMKETGGKLTAAG
+130 KMKDTGGKLTVAG
-143 KAVMPVSAAV
+143 KNIMPLSAAV

-179 TTEVPLDE
+179 TTEIPLDE
-187 LRSQILALSSQTGIS
+187 LRSQILSLSSQTGIS

-230 TKLAKAGFA
+230 TKLARAGFA

-289 VIPTANAYHVQL
+289 VIPTANACNVQL

-315 VATAESTTYMNSML
+315 VATAESTTYINSML
-329 NELGKRGTT
+329 NELGKSGTK

-354 MENGA
+354 MENGE

-417 ESAFEKLQTNS
+417 ETAFEKLQTNS

-442 IILGGVIL
+442 IVLGGVIL

-455 AIDAVTGGIQKLCGW
+455 AIEAVTGGIQKLCNW
-470 ISSLPSGIQ
+470 ISSLPMGIQ
-479 AIIVVIGTLI
+479 TVIVVIGTLI

-495 LVVLGTLMTSI
+495 LVILGTLMTSI
-506 GSLAPKISTASTA
+506 GSLAPMFSTA
-519 VSTFSAG
+519 VTAISTFSAG
-526 LVLPLAPIAAI
+526 LALPFAPIAAI

-559 NNIQIIWNSIKEILS
+559 NNIQIIWNSIKDFLS
-574 TVLTEIQTNFSFV
+574 AVLTEIQTNFSFV

-598 LNLIVATTQV
+598 LNLIVAATQL
-608 FADALSG
+608 FADIFSG

-643 DGILNLI
+643 DGILNII

-657 LVSVWNTIK
+657 LVSIWNTIK

-678 NAVNKF
+678 NAINKF

-701 GVNAF
+701 GCNAF
-706 QNLWEGM
+706 SSLWNGM

-733 KLAFWRSANREM
+733 KLAFWRSANEEM
-745 SDDADGSH
+745 SEGEDGSH

-763 GYKANVNVNGNGNVN
+763 GYKAILH
-778 EKGNGEGNENASQ
+778 KGERVLTAQ
-791 DGQPHPFH
+791 
-799 PPSVEEVRA
+799 
-808 YCENKGYRIS
+808 ENKTYQNNTTNKSGDTNVSVTQNFYNS
-818 PERFMDYYTANGWR
+818 SENTA
-832 LGKSEMKDWKAVVR
+832 
-846 NWERKE
+846 RKE
-852 AKQTENVSGYCR
+852 QKELQRTFRKLGFT
-864 QESGKGVKGY
+864 GV
-874 GRCEGA
+874 
-880 DAGSEKY
+880 
-887 DGTVL
+887 

>member
-15 DTTDLSK
+15 DTTDLGK
-22 AMSSANRSITTT
+22 AMSSANRSISTT

-79 QSQVE
+79 QAQVE
-84 EQYQNGEIDQGKY
+84 EQYRNGEIDQGKY

-179 TTEVPLDE
+179 TMEVPLDS
-187 LRSQILALSSQTGIS
+187 LRSQILELSSQTGIS

-354 MENGA
+354 MEDGH

-391 GLILLGDSA
+391 GVILLGDRA

-411 ESTGAT
+411 ESTGET

-428 SKINKAVNAVKNTF
+428 SKINKAVNDVKNTF

-455 AIDAVTGGIQKLCGW
+455 AIDAVTGGIQKLCNW
-470 ISSLPSGIQ
+470 ISSLPTGIQ
-479 AIIVVIGTLI
+479 TVIVLIGTLI

-495 LVVLGTLMTSI
+495 LVILGTLMTSI
-506 GSLAPKISTASTA
+506 GSLAPMFSTA
-519 VSTFSAG
+519 VTAISAFSTG
-526 LVLPLAPIAAI
+526 LALPLAPIAAI
-537 AAAVTALILIIAD
+537 AAAVTALILIVAD

-559 NNIQIIWNSIKEILS
+559 NNIQIIWNSIKDFFN
-574 TVLTEIQTNFSFV
+574 TVLSEIQTNFSFV

-598 LNLIVATTQV
+598 LNYIVSITQL
-608 FADALSG
+608 FADIFSG
-615 NWENISSD
+615 NWENISGD

-629 ILKDGILSLFTVLK
+629 VLKDGILSLFTVLK

-701 GVNAF
+701 GCNAF
-706 QNLWEGM
+706 SSLWNGM
-713 KEIWRS
+713 KEIWSS
-719 LKDWVTDTINWLKD
+719 LKDWVTDTIDWLKE

-763 GYKANVNVNGNGNVN
+763 GYKAILH
-778 EKGNGEGNENASQ
+778 KGERVLTAQ
-791 DGQPHPFH
+791 
-799 PPSVEEVRA
+799 
-808 YCENKGYRIS
+808 ENKTYQSNVTTKSGDTNVTVTQNFYNS
-818 PERFMDYYTANGWR
+818 SENTA
-832 LGKSEMKDWKAVVR
+832 
-846 NWERKE
+846 RKE
-852 AKQTENVSGYCR
+852 QKELQRTFRKLGFT
-864 QESGKGVKGY
+864 GV
-874 GRCEGA
+874 
-880 DAGSEKY
+880 
-887 DGTVL
+887 

>member
-22 AMSSANRSITTT
+22 AMSSANRSISTT

-179 TTEVPLDE
+179 TMEVPLDS
-187 LRSQILALSSQTGIS
+187 LRSQILELSSQTGIS

-249 TILNAYGMEASE
+249 TILSAYGMEASE

-301 DQLCAGYAKMTANG
+301 DQLCTGYAKMTANG

-329 NELGKRGTT
+329 NELGKSGTT
-338 VSDILKEKTGK
+338 VSDILKDKTGK

-354 MENGA
+354 MEDGH

-369 ESADEQNLSFGD
+369 DSADEQNLSFGD

-400 EDFNSTLAQMR
+400 DDFNSTLVQMR

-417 ESAFEKLQTNS
+417 ECAFEKLQTNS

-442 IILGGVIL
+442 IVLGGVIL

-455 AIDAVTGGIQKLCGW
+455 AINAVTEGIQKLCEW
-470 ISSLPSGIQ
+470 VSSLPKGIQ
-479 AIIVVIGTLI
+479 TVIVVIGTLI

-506 GSLAPKISTASTA
+506 GSLAPLFSTA
-519 VSTFSAG
+519 VTAISAFSAG
-526 LVLPLAPIAAI
+526 LALPLAPIAAI
-537 AAAVTALILIIAD
+537 AAAVTALILIVAD
-550 LYKNNEDFR
+550 LYQNNEDFR
-559 NNIQIIWNSIKEILS
+559 NNIQIIWNSIKDFLS
-574 TVLTEIQTNFSFV
+574 AVLTEIQTNFSFV

-598 LNLIVATTQV
+598 LNLIVATTQP
-608 FADALSG
+608 FADIFSG
-615 NWENISSD
+615 NWENIGSD
-623 ITNIVT
+623 IINIVT
-629 ILKDGILSLFTVLK
+629 VLKDGILSLFTVLK

-657 LVSVWNTIK
+657 LVSIWNTIK

-701 GVNAF
+701 GCNAF

-719 LKDWVTDTINWLKD
+719 LKDWVTDTIDWLKE

-763 GYKANVNVNGNGNVN
+763 GYKAILH
-778 EKGNGEGNENASQ
+778 KGERVLTAQ
-791 DGQPHPFH
+791 
-799 PPSVEEVRA
+799 
-808 YCENKGYRIS
+808 ENKTYQSNVTTQSGDTNVTVTQNFYNS
-818 PERFMDYYTANGWR
+818 SENTARKEQKELQRTFRR
-832 LGKSEMKDWKAVVR
+832 LGF
-846 NWERKE
+846 
-852 AKQTENVSGYCR
+852 T
-864 QESGKGVKGY
+864 GV
-874 GRCEGA
+874 
-880 DAGSEKY
+880 
-887 DGTVL
+887 

>member
-22 AMSSANRSITTT
+22 AMSSANRSISTT

-79 QSQVE
+79 QAQVE
-84 EQYQNGEIDQGKY
+84 EQYRNGEIDQGKY

-111 KELEKDV
+111 KNLEKET
-118 ARSNVTINSFGE
+118 AKSNAAINSFGE
-130 KMKETGGKLTAAG
+130 KMEETGGKLTAAG
-143 KAVMPVSAAV
+143 KTIMPLSAAV

-329 NELGKRGTT
+329 NELGKSGTT
-338 VSDILKEKTGK
+338 VSDILKDKTGK

-369 ESADEQNLSFGD
+369 DSADEQNLSFGD

-400 EDFNSTLAQMR
+400 DDFNSTLVQMR

-455 AIDAVTGGIQKLCGW
+455 AIDAVTEGIQKLCGW
-470 ISSLPSGIQ
+470 ISSLPTGIQ
-479 AIIVVIGTLI
+479 TIIVVIGTLI

-506 GSLAPKISTASTA
+506 GSLAPMLSTAATA

-526 LVLPLAPIAAI
+526 LALPLAPIAAI

-559 NNIQIIWNSIKEILS
+559 SNIQIIWNSIKEILS
-574 TVLTEIQTNFSFV
+574 TVLTEIHTNFSFA

-598 LNLIVATTQV
+598 LNYIVSITQL
-608 FADALSG
+608 FADIFSG
-615 NWENISSD
+615 NWENIGSD

-629 ILKDGILSLFTVLK
+629 VLKDGILSLFTVLK

-701 GVNAF
+701 GCNAF
-706 QNLWEGM
+706 DSLWNGM

-719 LKDWVTDTINWLKD
+719 LKDWVTDTISWLKE

-763 GYKANVNVNGNGNVN
+763 GYKAILH
-778 EKGNGEGNENASQ
+778 KGERVLTAQ
-791 DGQPHPFH
+791 
-799 PPSVEEVRA
+799 
-808 YCENKGYRIS
+808 ENKTYQNNTTNKSGDTNVSVTQNFYNS
-818 PERFMDYYTANGWR
+818 SENTARKEQKELQRTFRR
-832 LGKSEMKDWKAVVR
+832 LGF
-846 NWERKE
+846 
-852 AKQTENVSGYCR
+852 T
-864 QESGKGVKGY
+864 GV
-874 GRCEGA
+874 
-880 DAGSEKY
+880 
-887 DGTVL
+887 

>member
-22 AMSSANRSITTT
+22 AMSSANRSISTT

-84 EQYQNGEIDQGKY
+84 EQYRNGEIDQGKY
-97 DAFRRELITTENQL
+97 DAFCRELITTENQL

-143 KAVMPVSAAV
+143 KTIMPLSAAV

-173 VSTIAD
+173 VSTITD
-179 TTEVPLDE
+179 TTEVPLDS
-187 LRSQILALSSQTGIS
+187 LRSQILELSSQTGIS

-216 GQKTGDAVNFVTNS
+216 GQKTGDAVNFVTKS

-239 DAGAALDVLT
+239 DAGSALDVLT

-301 DQLCAGYAKMTANG
+301 DQLCTGYAKMTANG

-329 NELGKRGTT
+329 NELGKSGTT

-369 ESADEQNLSFGD
+369 DSADEQNLSFGD

-400 EDFNSTLAQMR
+400 DDFNATLAQMR
-411 ESTGAT
+411 ESTGAA

-455 AIDAVTGGIQKLCGW
+455 AINAVTISIQRLCEW
-470 ISSLPSGIQ
+470 VSSLPTGIQ
-479 AIIVVIGTLI
+479 TVIVVIGTLI
-489 AAAGPL
+489 AATGPL

-506 GSLAPKISTASTA
+506 GSLAPLFSTA
-519 VSTFSAG
+519 VTAISAFSAG
-526 LVLPLAPIAAI
+526 LALPLAPIAAI

-559 NNIQIIWNSIKEILS
+559 NNIQIIWNSIK
-574 TVLTEIQTNFSFV
+574 
-587 WDAVKVIVETA
+587 
-598 LNLIVATTQV
+598 
-608 FADALSG
+608 
-615 NWENISSD
+615 
-623 ITNIVT
+623 
-629 ILKDGILSLFTVLK
+629 
-643 DGILNLI
+643 
-650 TNVLYPK
+650 
-657 LVSVWNTIK
+657 
-666 TAVLQK
+666 
-672 VTEIKT
+672 
-678 NAVNKF
+678 
-684 NELVTSLVNM
+684 
-694 GSSFYNA
+694 
-701 GVNAF
+701 
-706 QNLWEGM
+706 
-713 KEIWRS
+713 
-719 LKDWVTDTINWLKD
+719 
-733 KLAFWRSANREM
+733 
-745 SDDADGSH
+745 
-753 AGGLDYVPFD
+753 
-763 GYKANVNVNGNGNVN
+763 
-778 EKGNGEGNENASQ
+778 
-791 DGQPHPFH
+791 
-799 PPSVEEVRA
+799 
-808 YCENKGYRIS
+808 
-818 PERFMDYYTANGWR
+818 
-832 LGKSEMKDWKAVVR
+832 
-846 NWERKE
+846 
-852 AKQTENVSGYCR
+852 
-864 QESGKGVKGY
+864 
-874 GRCEGA
+874 
-880 DAGSEKY
+880 
-887 DGTVL
+887 

>member
-22 AMSSANRSITTT
+22 AMSSANCSISTT

-84 EQYQNGEIDQGKY
+84 EQYRNGEIDQGKY

-118 ARSNVTINSFGE
+118 ARSNATINSFGE
-130 KMKETGGKLTAAG
+130 KMKDTGGKLTAAG
-143 KAVMPVSAAV
+143 KSIMPLSAAV

-162 SAVNFEDAMAK
+162 SAVSFEDAMAK
-173 VSTIAD
+173 VGTIAD
-179 TTEVPLDE
+179 TTEIPLDE
-187 LRSQILALSSQTGIS
+187 LRSQILSLSSQTGIS

-301 DQLCAGYAKMTANG
+301 DQLCTGYAKMTANG

-329 NELGKRGTT
+329 NELGKSGTT

-354 MENGA
+354 MEGGA

-400 EDFNSTLAQMR
+400 EDFNGTLAQMR

-470 ISSLPSGIQ
+470 ISSLPTGIQ
-479 AIIVVIGTLI
+479 TIIVVIGTLI
-489 AAAGPL
+489 AVAGPL
-495 LVVLGTLMTSI
+495 LIMLGTLMTSI
-506 GSLAPKISTASTA
+506 GSLAPMLSTAITA
-519 VSTFSAG
+519 VSTFSTG
-526 LVLPLAPIAAI
+526 LALPLAPIAAI
-537 AAAVTALILIIAD
+537 AAAVTALISMVAD

-559 NNIQIIWNSIKEILS
+559 NNIQIIWNSIKDFFNRVLS
-574 TVLTEIQTNFSFV
+574 EIQTNFSFV

-598 LNLIVATTQV
+598 LNYIVAATQL
-608 FADALSG
+608 FADILSG

-629 ILKDGILSLFTVLK
+629 VLKDGILSLFTVLK

-657 LVSVWNTIK
+657 LVSIWNTIK

-701 GVNAF
+701 GCNAF

-719 LKDWVTDTINWLKD
+719 LKDWVTDTINWLKE

-763 GYKANVNVNGNGNVN
+763 GYKAILH
-778 EKGNGEGNENASQ
+778 KGERVLTAQ
-791 DGQPHPFH
+791 
-799 PPSVEEVRA
+799 
-808 YCENKGYRIS
+808 ENKTYQNNTTNKSGDTNVSVIQNFYNS
-818 PERFMDYYTANGWR
+818 SENTA
-832 LGKSEMKDWKAVVR
+832 
-846 NWERKE
+846 RKE
-852 AKQTENVSGYCR
+852 QKELQRTFRKLGFT
-864 QESGKGVKGY
+864 GV
-874 GRCEGA
+874 
-880 DAGSEKY
+880 
-887 DGTVL
+887 

>member
-22 AMSSANRSITTT
+22 AMSSANRSISTT

-84 EQYQNGEIDQGKY
+84 EQYRNGEIDQGKY

-400 EDFNSTLAQMR
+400 EDFNGTLAQMR

-455 AIDAVTGGIQKLCGW
+455 AIDAVTSGIQKLCEW
-470 ISSLPSGIQ
+470 VSSLPTGIQ
-479 AIIVVIGTLI
+479 TVIVVIGTLI

-506 GSLAPKISTASTA
+506 GSLAPMFSTA
-519 VSTFSAG
+519 VTAVSSFSAG
-526 LVLPLAPIAAI
+526 LALPLAPIAAI
-537 AAAVTALILIIAD
+537 VAAVTALILIVAD

-598 LNLIVATTQV
+598 LNLIVAATQL
-608 FADALSG
+608 FADIFSG

-629 ILKDGILSLFTVLK
+629 VLKDGVVSLFVVLK

-684 NELVTSLVNM
+684 NELVISLVNM

-701 GVNAF
+701 GCNAF
-706 QNLWEGM
+706 DSLWNGM

-719 LKDWVTDTINWLKD
+719 LKDWVTDTIDWLKE

-745 SDDADGSH
+745 SEGADGSH

-763 GYKANVNVNGNGNVN
+763 GYKAILH
-778 EKGNGEGNENASQ
+778 KGERVLTAQ
-791 DGQPHPFH
+791 
-799 PPSVEEVRA
+799 
-808 YCENKGYRIS
+808 ENKTYQNNTTNKSGDTNVSVTQNFYNS
-818 PERFMDYYTANGWR
+818 SENTARKEQKELQRTFRR
-832 LGKSEMKDWKAVVR
+832 LGF
-846 NWERKE
+846 
-852 AKQTENVSGYCR
+852 T
-864 QESGKGVKGY
+864 GV
-874 GRCEGA
+874 
-880 DAGSEKY
+880 
-887 DGTVL
+887 

>member
-22 AMSSANRSITTT
+22 AMSSANRSISTT

-42 KALKLDPSNTELL
+42 KALKLDPSNVELL
-55 AQKYRLLTE
+55 AQKYRLLME

-79 QSQVE
+79 QAQVE
-84 EQYQNGEIDQGKY
+84 EQYRNGEIDQGKY
-97 DAFRRELITTENQL
+97 DAFRRELISTENQL
-111 KELEKDV
+111 KNLEKEA
-118 ARSNVTINSFGE
+118 ARSNATINSFGE

-143 KAVMPVSAAV
+143 KAVMPLSAAV

-162 SAVNFEDAMAK
+162 SAVDFEDAMAK

-179 TTEVPLDE
+179 TTEIPLDE
-187 LRSQILALSSQTGIS
+187 LRSQILSLSSQTGIS

-289 VIPTANAYHVQL
+289 VIPTANAYNVQL

-315 VATAESTTYMNSML
+315 VATAESTTYINSML
-329 NELGKRGTT
+329 NELGKSGTK

-354 MENGA
+354 MENGE
-359 SLADVLSILK
+359 SLADVLSVLK

-400 EDFNSTLAQMR
+400 EDFNSTLAQMQ

-417 ESAFEKLQTNS
+417 ETAFEKLQTNS

-442 IILGGVIL
+442 IVLGGVIL

-455 AIDAVTGGIQKLCGW
+455 TIEAVTGGIQKLCNW
-470 ISSLPSGIQ
+470 ISSLPIGIQ
-479 AIIVVIGTLI
+479 TIIVVIGTLI

-495 LVVLGTLMTSI
+495 IVILGTLMTSI
-506 GSLAPKISTASTA
+506 GSLAPMFSTA
-519 VSTFSAG
+519 VTAVSAFSAG
-526 LVLPLAPIAAI
+526 LALPIAPIAAI

-559 NNIQIIWNSIKEILS
+559 NNIQIIWNSIKDFLS
-574 TVLTEIQTNFSFV
+574 AVLTEIQTNFSFV

-598 LNLIVATTQV
+598 LNLIVAATQL
-608 FADALSG
+608 FADIFSG

-629 ILKDGILSLFTVLK
+629 VLKDGILSLFTVLK

-657 LVSVWNTIK
+657 LVSIWNTIK

-678 NAVNKF
+678 NAINKF

-701 GVNAF
+701 GCNAF
-706 QNLWEGM
+706 SNLWNGM

-733 KLAFWRSANREM
+733 KLAFWRSANEEM
-745 SDDADGSH
+745 SEGADGSH

-763 GYKANVNVNGNGNVN
+763 GYKAILH
-778 EKGNGEGNENASQ
+778 KGERVLTAQ
-791 DGQPHPFH
+791 
-799 PPSVEEVRA
+799 
-808 YCENKGYRIS
+808 ENKTYQNNTTNKNGDTNVSVTQNFYNS
-818 PERFMDYYTANGWR
+818 SENTA
-832 LGKSEMKDWKAVVR
+832 
-846 NWERKE
+846 RKE
-852 AKQTENVSGYCR
+852 QKELQRTFRKLGFT
-864 QESGKGVKGY
+864 GV
-874 GRCEGA
+874 
-880 DAGSEKY
+880 
-887 DGTVL
+887 

>member
-22 AMSSANRSITTT
+22 AMSSANRSISTT

-42 KALKLDPSNTELL
+42 KALKLDPSNAEIL

-79 QSQVE
+79 QAQVE
-84 EQYQNGEIDQGKY
+84 EQYRNGEIDQGKY
-97 DAFRRELITTENQL
+97 EAFRRELISTENQL
-111 KELEKDV
+111 KSLEKEV
-118 ARSNVTINSFGE
+118 AKSNATINSFGE
-130 KMKETGGKLTAAG
+130 KMKDTGGKLTAAG
-143 KAVMPVSAAV
+143 KAIMPLSAAV

-162 SAVNFEDAMAK
+162 SAVSFEDAMAK
-173 VSTIAD
+173 VSTIAN
-179 TTEVPLDE
+179 TTEIPLDE
-187 LRSQILALSSQTGIS
+187 LRSQILSLSSQTGIS
-202 ANEIADNVYNAISA
+202 ANEIADNVYNTISA

-301 DQLCAGYAKMTANG
+301 DQLCAGYAKMTSNG

-329 NELGKRGTT
+329 NELGKSGTT

-354 MENGA
+354 MENGE
-359 SLADVLSILK
+359 SLADVLSVLK

-417 ESAFEKLQTNS
+417 ETAFEKLQTNS

-442 IILGGVIL
+442 IVLGGVIL

-455 AIDAVTGGIQKLCGW
+455 AIEAVTGGIQKLCNW
-470 ISSLPSGIQ
+470 ISSLPTGIQ
-479 AIIVVIGTLI
+479 TVIVLIGTLI

-495 LVVLGTLMTSI
+495 LVILGTLMTSI
-506 GSLAPKISTASTA
+506 GSLAPMFSTA
-519 VSTFSAG
+519 VTAVSAFSAG
-526 LVLPLAPIAAI
+526 LTWPLAPIAAI
-537 AAAVTALILIIAD
+537 VAAVTALILLIAD

-574 TVLTEIQTNFSFV
+574 NVLSEIQTNFSFV

-598 LNLIVATTQV
+598 LNLIVAATQL
-608 FADALSG
+608 FADIFSG

-629 ILKDGILSLFTVLK
+629 ILKDGIISLFTVLK

-650 TNVLYPK
+650 TNILYPK
-657 LVSVWNTIK
+657 LVSIWNTIK

-678 NAVNKF
+678 NAINKF

-694 GSSFYNA
+694 GFSFYNA
-701 GVNAF
+701 GCNAF
-706 QNLWEGM
+706 SSLWNGM

-733 KLAFWRSANREM
+733 KLAFWRSANEEM
-745 SDDADGSH
+745 SEGADGSH

-763 GYKANVNVNGNGNVN
+763 GYKAILH
-778 EKGNGEGNENASQ
+778 KGERVLTAQ
-791 DGQPHPFH
+791 
-799 PPSVEEVRA
+799 
-808 YCENKGYRIS
+808 ENKTYQNNTTNKNGDTNVSVTQNFYNS
-818 PERFMDYYTANGWR
+818 SENTARKEQKELQRTFRR
-832 LGKSEMKDWKAVVR
+832 LGF
-846 NWERKE
+846 
-852 AKQTENVSGYCR
+852 T
-864 QESGKGVKGY
+864 GV
-874 GRCEGA
+874 
-880 DAGSEKY
+880 
-887 DGTVL
+887 

>member
-22 AMSSANRSITTT
+22 AMSSANRSISTT

-42 KALKLDPSNTELL
+42 KALKLDPSNAELL
-55 AQKYRLLTE
+55 AQKYRLLME

-79 QSQVE
+79 QAQVE
-84 EQYQNGEIDQGKY
+84 EQYRNGEIDQGKY
-97 DAFRRELITTENQL
+97 DAFRRELISTENQL
-111 KELEKDV
+111 KSLEKE
-118 ARSNVTINSFGE
+118 AAKSNAAINSFGE
-130 KMKETGGKLTAAG
+130 KIKDTGGKLTAAG
-143 KAVMPVSAAV
+143 KAVMPLSAAV

-162 SAVNFEDAMAK
+162 SAVDFEDAMAK

-179 TTEVPLDE
+179 TTEIPLYE
-187 LRSQILALSSQTGIS
+187 LRSQILSLSSQTGIS

-289 VIPTANAYHVQL
+289 VIPTANAYNVQL

-315 VATAESTTYMNSML
+315 VATAESTTYINSML
-329 NELGKRGTT
+329 NELGKSGTK

-354 MENGA
+354 MENGE
-359 SLADVLSILK
+359 SLADVLSVLK

-400 EDFNSTLAQMR
+400 DDFNTTLAQMR

-417 ESAFEKLQTNS
+417 ETAFEKLQTNS

-442 IILGGVIL
+442 IVLGGVIL

-455 AIDAVTGGIQKLCGW
+455 AIEEVTGGIQKLCNW
-470 ISSLPSGIQ
+470 ISSLPTGIQ
-479 AIIVVIGTLI
+479 TVIVLIGTLI

-495 LVVLGTLMTSI
+495 LVILGTLMTSI
-506 GSLAPKISTASTA
+506 GSLAPMFSTA
-519 VSTFSAG
+519 VTAVSAFSAG
-526 LVLPLAPIAAI
+526 LALSLAPIAAI
-537 AAAVTALILIIAD
+537 VAAVTALILLIAD

-559 NNIQIIWNSIKEILS
+559 NNIQIIWNNIKDFLS
-574 TVLTEIQTNFSFV
+574 AVLTEIQTNFSFV

-598 LNLIVATTQV
+598 LNLIVAATQL
-608 FADALSG
+608 FADIFSG

-657 LVSVWNTIK
+657 LVSIWNTIK

-701 GVNAF
+701 GCNAF
-706 QNLWEGM
+706 SSLWNGM

-719 LKDWVTDTINWLKD
+719 LKDWVTDTINWLKY
-733 KLAFWRSANREM
+733 KLAFWRSANEEM
-745 SDDADGSH
+745 SEGADGSH

-763 GYKANVNVNGNGNVN
+763 GYKAILH
-778 EKGNGEGNENASQ
+778 KGERVLTAQ
-791 DGQPHPFH
+791 
-799 PPSVEEVRA
+799 
-808 YCENKGYRIS
+808 ENKTYQNNTTNKNGDTNVSVTQNFYNS
-818 PERFMDYYTANGWR
+818 SENTARKEQKELQRTFRR
-832 LGKSEMKDWKAVVR
+832 LGF
-846 NWERKE
+846 
-852 AKQTENVSGYCR
+852 T
-864 QESGKGVKGY
+864 GV
-874 GRCEGA
+874 
-880 DAGSEKY
+880 
-887 DGTVL
+887 

>member
-9 TVKIGA
+9 IVRIGA

-22 AMSSANRSITTT
+22 AMSSANRSISTT

-42 KALKLDPSNTELL
+42 KALKLDPSNTDLL

-79 QSQVE
+79 QEQVE
-84 EQYQNGEIDQGKY
+84 EQYRNGEIDQGKY
-97 DAFRRELITTENQL
+97 DAFRRELISTENQL
-111 KELEKDV
+111 KKLEKE
-118 ARSNVTINSFGE
+118 AAKSNAAINSFGE
-130 KMKETGGKLTAAG
+130 KMKDIGGKLTAAG
-143 KAVMPVSAAV
+143 KTIMPLSAAV
-153 AGIGTAAAV
+153 VGIGTAAAV
-162 SAVNFEDAMAK
+162 SAVDFEDAMAK

-187 LRSQILALSSQTGIS
+187 LRSQILSLSSQTGIS
-202 ANEIADNVYNAISA
+202 ASEIADNVYNAISA

-289 VIPTANAYHVQL
+289 VIPTANACNVQL

-329 NELGKRGTT
+329 NELGKSGTT
-338 VSDILKEKTGK
+338 VSDILKERTGK

-354 MENGA
+354 MENGE
-359 SLADVLSILK
+359 SLADVLSVLK

-381 LWSSAEAGKA
+381 LWS
-391 GLILLGDSA
+391 SA

-506 GSLAPKISTASTA
+506 GSLAPMISTASTA

-526 LVLPLAPIAAI
+526 LALPLAPIAAI

-733 KLAFWRSANREM
+733 KLAFWRSANDEM
-745 SDDADGSH
+745 NDGADGSH

-763 GYKANVNVNGNGNVN
+763 GYKAILH
-778 EKGNGEGNENASQ
+778 KGERVLTAQ
-791 DGQPHPFH
+791 
-799 PPSVEEVRA
+799 
-808 YCENKGYRIS
+808 ENKTYQSNVTTKSGDTNVTVTQNFYNS
-818 PERFMDYYTANGWR
+818 SENTA
-832 LGKSEMKDWKAVVR
+832 
-846 NWERKE
+846 RKE
-852 AKQTENVSGYCR
+852 QKELQRTFRKLGFT
-864 QESGKGVKGY
+864 GV
-874 GRCEGA
+874 
-880 DAGSEKY
+880 
-887 DGTVL
+887 